1 MSFTELLSEKK
12 PAILK
17 KWFDSIL
24 DTYPSETADFLKK
37 QKDRFANPVGS
48 TIYGGMDSLL
58 NSLLSNDDADTISKY
73 LDDIVRIRAVQD
85 FTPSQSLAFI
95 FRLKDA
101 VREETADESNARDFS
116 DELTAF
122 DLKVD
127 ALALTAFDIYM
138 KCREKIYDIKANE
151 LRNMTIKLV
160 ERANL
165 IFEARYRDID
175 LKDLVME
182 GNKSERGE

>member
-95 FRLKDA
+95 
-101 VREETADESNARDFS
+101 
-116 DELTAF
+116 
-122 DLKVD
+122 
-127 ALALTAFDIYM
+127 
-138 KCREKIYDIKANE
+138 
-151 LRNMTIKLV
+151 
-160 ERANL
+160 
-165 IFEARYRDID
+165 
-175 LKDLVME
+175 
-182 GNKSERGE
+182 

>member
-101 VREETADESNARDFS
+101 VREETADESNARDF
-116 DELTAF
+116 F
-122 DLKVD
+122 
-127 ALALTAFDIYM
+127 IYSPAVAGQDKTQM
-138 KCREKIYDIKANE
+138 FSCSYPPSAKTF
-151 LRNMTIKLV
+151 LLP
-160 ERANL
+160 
-165 IFEARYRDID
+165 F
-175 LKDLVME
+175 
-182 GNKSERGE
+182 

>member
-1 MSFTELLSEKK
+1 MSFNKLLSEKK

-17 KWFDSIL
+17 KWFDAIL
-24 DTYPSETADFLKK
+24 DTYPAETADFLKK

-48 TIYGGMDSLL
+48 TIYSGMDSLL
-58 NSLLSNDDADTISKY
+58 NSLLNADDPDTISKY

-85 FTPSQSLAFI
+85 FTPSQSLAFV
-95 FRLKDA
+95 FKLKDA
-101 VREETADESNARDFS
+101 VREEMSGESNAGDFPG
-116 DELTAF
+116 ELIAF
-122 DLKVD
+122 ERRVD

-138 KCREKIYDIKANE
+138 KCREKIYDLKANE
-151 LRNMTIKLV
+151 LRNMTVKLV

-175 LKDLVME
+175 LKDLVLE

>member
-1 MSFTELLSEKK
+1 MSFNEFLSEKK
-12 PAILK
+12 PAILG
-17 KWFDSIL
+17 KWFDAIL
-24 DTYPSETADFLKK
+24 DTYPADTSNFLKK

-48 TIYGGMDSLL
+48 TIYSGMDSLL
-58 NSLLSNDDADTISKY
+58 DSLIKADDADAISKY

-85 FTPSQSLAFI
+85 FTPSQSLAFV
-95 FRLKDA
+95 FKLKDA
-101 VREETADESNARDFS
+101 VREEAASKINSPDFS
-116 DELTAF
+116 AEVTAF
-122 DLKVD
+122 ERRVD

-138 KCREKIYDIKANE
+138 KCREKIYDLKANE
-151 LRNMTIKLV
+151 LRNMTVKLI

-175 LKDLVME
+175 LKDLVLE